1 MTRYIN
7 KQREVTRA
15 TMFFRKMHN
24 VLFIKCQKL
33 SPSDDVCDMVSF
45 SSTAVDDDYDV
56 MSTAASNSGDWS
68 C

>member
-1 MTRYIN
+1 
-7 KQREVTRA
+7 
-15 TMFFRKMHN
+15 MFFRKMHN